1 MILWA
6 MLKIVGIM
14 LSGVLVG
21 YLLRN
26 RNLSFVSKGIMAAIW
41 LLLFLLGVAVGGNEA
56 ILGSLDTIGL
66 QELLLSVGGVGGSV
80 VCAWVVYRFFWSGK
94 KS

>member
-1 MILWA
+1 

-26 RNLSFVSKGIMAAIW
+26 RNLSFVSKGIMDYGSHLA
-41 LLLFLLGVAVGGNEA
+41 VAVLVGRGGWRE
-56 ILGSLDTIGL
+56 
-66 QELLLSVGGVGGSV
+66 
-80 VCAWVVYRFFWSGK
+80 
-94 KS
+94 

>member
-1 MILWA
+1 

-26 RNLSFVSKGIMAAIW
+26 RHLSFVSKGIMAAIW

-66 QELLLSVGGVGGSV
+66 QALLLSVGGVGGSV

>member
-1 MILWA
+1 

-41 LLLFLLGVAVGGNEA
+41 LLLFLLGVVVGGNEA

-66 QELLLSVGGVGGSV
+66 QALLLSVGGVGGSV

>member
-66 QELLLSVGGVGGSV
+66 QALLLSVGGVGGSV

>member
-1 MILWA
+1 

-66 QELLLSVGGVGGSV
+66 QALLLSVGGVGGSV
-80 VCAWVVYRFFWSGK
+80 VCTWVVYRFFWSGK

>member
-1 MILWA
+1 

-26 RNLSFVSKGIMAAIW
+26 RHLSFVSKGIMAAIW

-66 QELLLSVGGVGGSV
+66 QALLLSVGGIGGSV

-94 KS
+94 KL

>member
-1 MILWA
+1 

-66 QELLLSVGGVGGSV
+66 QALLLSIGGVGGSV
-80 VCAWVVYRFFWSGK
+80 VCAWVVCRFFWSGK

>member
-1 MILWA
+1 

-26 RNLSFVSKGIMAAIW
+26 RNLSFISKGIMAAIW

-66 QELLLSVGGVGGSV
+66 QALLLSVGGVGGSV
-80 VCAWVVYRFFWSGK
+80 VCAWMVYRFFWSGK

>member
-1 MILWA
+1 

-66 QELLLSVGGVGGSV
+66 QALLLSVGGVGGSV
-80 VCAWVVYRFFWSGK
+80 VCARVVYRFFWSGK